1 MAPNGPLGRGLVYDR
16 NLSKQELRRG
26 DYPWRVI
33 RDFCNERNRDISVQ
47 GGAISQKNSR
57 PVIILHEAADF
68 SGLDQQIS

>member
-1 MAPNGPLGRGLVYDR
+1 MGRSNAVLFFITSL
-16 NLSKQELRRG
+16 LSTE
-26 DYPWRVI
+26 
-33 RDFCNERNRDISVQ
+33 Q